1 MDVDG
6 TGRQALRAVGA
17 GAAAL
22 VLAALTGCGAPP
34 AAVSPTPAA
43 QPVDSGERDF
53 TDPRRWPSLPPL
65 SDRRPLTTEDLAAA
79 LPGGAPWGEA
89 QVALVVPLWQ
99 PTWCGAPDGPLRG
112 LEGVERPRD
121 DQPFLWA
128 SADAEVGTS
137 QFLEA
142 VAVRW
147 EPTGEAGVAA
157 ARQWG
162 EALRGSAA
170 DCPDAVVV
178 AAPDLPGEAALLT
191 VAPAASGT
199 WAVQAVTT
207 GGPTGLRLR
216 ATVTADSA
224 EAAAA
229 PVPGLMTTAIARLA
243 AADDAASHTRDHPAD
258 RPALTAG
265 HLLTD
270 TDTGRP
276 DRPADPPPVAGP
288 VEDAA
293 RADGWCPESPLRG
306 VPLPEQAWSTSWTE
320 PGPFELGF
328 DVMTVDER
336 VLRFS
341 GLGDEGG
348 VAAARAYS
356 AALRAGARACADA
369 AADGRQVHVSD
380 HGVEGDDSL
389 VVAVD
394 QGDGTW
400 RATATARDGV
410 TVLVVSTRVRWE
422 GEWYD
427 DAVIAL
433 TSQAWR
439 RVHETDGTVR

>member
-1 MDVDG
+1 MLVV
-6 TGRQALRAVGA
+6 AAV
-17 GAAAL
+17 
-22 VLAALTGCGAPP
+22 ALTGCGAAAPVTEPP
-34 AAVSPTPAA
+34 ASTTAA
-43 QPVDSGERDF
+43 PVGGTSGF
-53 TDPRRWPSLPPL
+53 TDPARWATLPPFP
-65 SDRRPLTTEDLAAA
+65 RPMLLLTDHDVAAA
-79 LPGGAPWGEA
+79 FPRDGAWEA
-89 QVALVVPLWQ
+89 SATAGTGIGWAESWCDGSGYLVDQPASDVPSPSDEHVLAWFV
-99 PTWCGAPDGPLRG
+99 PDGDGASAGARFEAHRWAPG
-112 LEGVERPRD
+112 AAGT
-121 DQPFLWA
+121 A
-128 SADAEVGTS
+128 SAD
-137 QFLEA
+137 
-142 VAVRW
+142 
-147 EPTGEAGVAA
+147 
-157 ARQWG
+157 QWG
-162 EALRGSAA
+162 RALTESVT
-170 DCPDAVVV
+170 DCPDGEQLDASGIPG
-178 AAPDLPGEAALLT
+178 AAPVLT
-191 VAPAASGT
+191 AAPAADGR
-199 WAVQAVTT
+199 WDVQAATS
-207 GGPTGLRLR
+207 GGPTAVRLR

-410 TVLVVSTRVRWE
+410 TLLVVSTRVRWE